1 MIGYLEGRSPLH
13 RAHPYTTLTLAG
25 AVLLIAFALTRPLEV
40 WLLVAVAAALAAS
53 AGSDVLRSSARTA
66 VLLSVPIWALLFVLY
81 GLLGAE
87 PRVTLGVVSL
97 SAPGISRALVLG
109 GRIAAIVLG
118 FLTALATTSPH
129 RLVEAMTASGVPFG
143 RTFLLA
149 STLTVLPRMR
159 DRARQILEAQQCRG
173 LRIGGSPLARLRALG
188 PLALPLILGALAE
201 VDEQVLAL
209 DARGA
214 GSGVRRTTL
223 DAPADSGPQRLL
235 RGALL
240 VAVVAA
246 YGWKFWRM
254 RG

>member
-1 MIGYLEGRSPLH
+1 MIGYLAGRSPLH
-13 RAHPYTTLTLAG
+13 RAHPYTTLALAG
-25 AVLLIAFALTRPLEV
+25 AVLLLAFALTQPLEI
-40 WLLVAVAAALAAS
+40 WLLVAAGAALAM
-53 AGSDVLRSSARTA
+53 AGGREVLRSSVRAA
-66 VLLSVPIWALLFVLY
+66 LLLSLPIWALLFVLY

-87 PRVTLGVVSL
+87 PRLALGFVSL
-97 SAPGISRALVLG
+97 SVPGVARALVLG
-109 GRIAAIVLG
+109 GRITAIVLG
-118 FLTALATTSPH
+118 FLTALGTTSPH

-214 GSGVRRTTL
+214 GGGARRTAL
-223 DAPADSGPQRLL
+223 DAPPDSTPQRLL
-235 RGALL
+235 RWTLL
-240 VAVVAA
+240 VAMIAA
-246 YGWKFWRM
+246 YAWKFWRM